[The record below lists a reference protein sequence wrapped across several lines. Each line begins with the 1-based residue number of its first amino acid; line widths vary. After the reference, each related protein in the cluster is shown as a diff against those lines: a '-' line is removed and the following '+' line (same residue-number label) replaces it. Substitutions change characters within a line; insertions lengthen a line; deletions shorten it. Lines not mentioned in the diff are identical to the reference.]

1 MTLDININRH
11 HDRMKIAL
19 SLAVTVVLIALPSA
33 FGQNARPAGS
43 SSSDAVPAETEPG
56 IPVRDKLTV
65 ERCSA
70 CHKADGKG
78 NLTRISWVRTTPE
91 GWEEAIKR
99 MVRLNGLT
107 LTPDDARHI
116 LAYLAN
122 DHGLAPEETAANR
135 WYLEMRQPEAEPVP
149 NNQVRLAC
157 GSCHAFARP
166 QTWRRSATEWR
177 LLVNMH
183 LGYFPVSEFNS
194 FHARPRENSAGFGPA
209 PGLLVSANGG
219 QPTKDP
225 VDEALD
231 YLDKNEGLHSSAWSN
246 WRASMTDPDLTG
258 RWIVSA
264 SSPGKG
270 RFFGVMT
277 ITQGASPDLFATETT
292 LTGAADGSKLSFTGQ
307 SVIYTGYE
315 WRGRSKTE
323 TIPAVREVMTVS
335 ADRSTIEGRW
345 FWGGYQ
351 EFGYNVVA
359 RRASDITVLGTDIA
373 SIHAGSKG
381 VAIKILGD
389 RFPRV
394 LTPADINMGSGVHV
408 TKVVAIK
415 PNEVSVLA
423 DVDSTVVSGFRSV
436 SVKSRTAPDAF
447 AVYDKIDYI
456 KVSADSALAHLGGT
470 THPKGYVQ
478 FEAIAYNRGLDGVAK
493 TADDINLGP
502 VQVKWS
508 MEEFIARYNDDDKEF
523 VGSIGADGL
532 FTPSGEGPNPQRR
545 FMTNNTGDVWIV
557 AKYHDKDSGPE
568 PLEAKSYLV
577 VTVPVYMKWDE
588 PEVAQ

>member
-1 MTLDININRH
+1 
-11 HDRMKIAL
+11 
-19 SLAVTVVLIALPSA
+19 
-33 FGQNARPAGS
+33 
-43 SSSDAVPAETEPG
+43 
-56 IPVRDKLTV
+56 
-65 ERCSA
+65 
-70 CHKADGKG
+70 
-78 NLTRISWVRTTPE
+78 
-91 GWEEAIKR
+91 
-99 MVRLNGLT
+99 
-107 LTPDDARHI
+107 
-116 LAYLAN
+116 
-122 DHGLAPEETAANR
+122 
-135 WYLEMRQPEAEPVP
+135 
-149 NNQVRLAC
+149 
-157 GSCHAFARP
+157 
-166 QTWRRSATEWR
+166 
-177 LLVNMH
+177 
-183 LGYFPVSEFNS
+183 
-194 FHARPRENSAGFGPA
+194 
-209 PGLLVSANGG
+209 
-219 QPTKDP
+219 
-225 VDEALD
+225 
-231 YLDKNEGLHSSAWSN
+231 GLHSSAWSN

-277 ITQGASPDLFATETT
+277 ITQGVTADLFATETT
-292 LTGAADGSKLSFTGQ
+292 LTRAADGSKISFTGQ

-335 ADRSTIEGRW
+335 ADHSTIEGRW

-351 EFGYNVVA
+351 EFGFNVVA
-359 RRASDITVLGTDIA
+359 RRESADITVIGTDIA

-389 RFPRV
+389 RFPRG
-394 LTPADINMGSGVHV
+394 LTPSDITMGSGVQV
-408 TKVVAIK
+408 TKVIAIK
-415 PNEVSVLA
+415 PNEISVLA
-423 DVDSTVVSGFRSV
+423 DVDSSVVSGFRSV

-493 TADDINLGP
+493 TSDDINLGP

-557 AKYHDKDSGPE
+557 AKYHDKDSGAE